1 MSVEIRPFGVRCN
14 LQCHY
19 CYQNPQRDAD
29 NVARAYDLKKMQAAV
44 LQEGGPFTL
53 FGGEPLLTRAADLE
67 ELFRWGY
74 EQFGGSGLQTNG
86 SLITDTHI
94 ELFKRYHVRVGISL
108 DGPGRLNDVRWAG
121 SETRTLEATAR
132 SERAITRL
140 CESGIRP
147 SLIVTLHRQNAARD
161 VLPILYDWIRSLAAT
176 GVRSIRL
183 HLLEVENEAVR
194 RQYGLSVEENLEA
207 VLGFASL
214 ERELPGVRF
223 DLFRDILRLLAGQD
237 EHTSCV
243 WNACDPYTTRA
254 VRGVEGDGQRT
265 NCGRTNKEG
274 IDFVKAE
281 QPGYERYLALYHTP
295 QEHGGCQDC
304 RFFLFCKGQCPGTA
318 IDQDWRNRTEHCEI
332 WKTLFARAEGDMTR
346 RGWRPLSR
354 HPLRK
359 SLEGALLDGWTRGEN
374 RSIAQTLRC
383 LTPSATL

>member
-29 NVARAYDLKKMQAAV
+29 NVARAYDLKKMQEAV

-86 SLITDTHI
+86 SLITDSHI
-94 ELFKRYHVRVGISL
+94 QLFKRYHVRVGISL
-108 DGPGRLNDVRWAG
+108 DGPGTLNDVRWAG
-121 SETRTLEATAR
+121 SEARTLEATAR
-132 SERAITRL
+132 SQQAIERL

-161 VLPILYDWIRSLAAT
+161 RLPILYDWIRSLAAT

-254 VRGVEGDGQRT
+254 
-265 NCGRTNKEG
+265 C
-274 IDFVKAE
+274 
-281 QPGYERYLALYHTP
+281 
-295 QEHGGCQDC
+295 
-304 RFFLFCKGQCPGTA
+304 
-318 IDQDWRNRTEHCEI
+318 
-332 WKTLFARAEGDMTR
+332 TR
-346 RGWRPLSR
+346 RGRGWAAHELRPHQQGGYR
-354 HPLRK
+354 FR
-359 SLEGALLDGWTRGEN
+359 EGRAAG
-374 RSIAQTLRC
+374 I
-383 LTPSATL
+383 

>member
-1 MSVEIRPFGVRCN
+1 MSVELRPFGVRCN

-29 NVARAYDLKKMQAAV
+29 NVARSYDLKKMQAAV

-86 SLITDTHI
+86 SLITDAHI
-94 ELFKRYHVRVGISL
+94 QLFKRYHVRVGISL
-108 DGPGRLNDVRWAG
+108 DGPGTLNDVRWAG
-121 SETRTLEATAR
+121 SEARTLEATAR
-132 SERAITRL
+132 SQRAIERL

-147 SLIVTLHRQNAARD
+147 SLIVTLHRQNAARET
-161 VLPILYDWIRSLAAT
+161 LPILYDWIRSLAAT

-207 VLGFASL
+207 VLGFANL

-295 QEHGGCQDC
+295 QEHGGCRDC

-332 WKTLFARAEGDMTR
+332 WKTLFTRAEGDMLR

-359 SLEGALLDGWTRGEN
+359 SLEGALLDGWARGEN
-374 RSIAQTLRC
+374 PSIAQTLRR
-383 LTPSATL
+383 LTASAPQ